1 MTGEEGRVLQGQ
13 LRRGARWG
21 AVRMVEVAIKRLLRA
36 LKKKKK
42 KKKAQGEKNF
52 KEGVL
57 GSSKC

>member
-42 KKKAQGEKNF
+42 KKGSGRKEFQG
-52 KEGVL
+52 
-57 GSSKC
+57 GSVRQF

>member
-42 KKKAQGEKNF
+42 GSGRKEFQG
-52 KEGVL
+52 
-57 GSSKC
+57 GSVRQF